1 MYEGYPKEIIDKIKE
16 LGLYG
21 KDLREIMIISINA
34 CTEMK
39 KDSGV
44 NAYNVPDKLRKN
56 IEELQRNQ
64 INLLYKIDKLR

>member
-1 MYEGYPKEIIDKIKE
+1 
-16 LGLYG
+16 
-21 KDLREIMIISINA
+21 MIISINA

-44 NAYNVPDKLRKN
+44 NDYNVPDKLRKN